1 MKIIVLSI
9 TPYKEKDGIVKA
21 ISENESLTFLT
32 RGIKDPK
39 SKNAALNNVLTVA
52 DIELM
57 DGNFAHPILKSSK
70 PLFSPLK
77 VDMDAKYLASLM
89 TIDEMMLNLFPE
101 DEQQTM
107 FPYLEKA
114 VDNLKATNDWL
125 MTLLQF
131 MAHTVRMGGF
141 QLEVN
146 QCVMCGATKNIVT
159 FSFSD
164 GGFVCES
171 CYQPE
176 MERDLSKEQMIL
188 LRKIVNCPDYR
199 LKSSDCKTEDL
210 MVLFDKFTHY
220 IEEAFGYRF
229 KNMRLLI
236 DSK

>member
-9 TPYKEKDGIVKA
+9 TPYKEKDGIVNA
-21 ISENESLTFLT
+21 ISENESLTFLA

-57 DGNFAHPILKSSK
+57 DGNFTHPILKSSK

-101 DEQQTM
+101 EEKQTM

-114 VDNLKATNDWL
+114 VENLKNTNDWL
-125 MTLLQF
+125 VTLLQF
-131 MAHTVRMGGF
+131 MAHDVRIGGF

-146 QCVMCGATKNIVT
+146 RCVLCGRTNNIVT
-159 FSFSD
+159 FSFND
-164 GGFVCES
+164 GGFICED

-176 MERDLSKEQMIL
+176 MERDMSKEQMIL
-188 LRKIVNCPDYR
+188 LRKIVNCPDFH
-199 LKSSDCKTEDL
+199 LKSSDYKTEDL
-210 MVLFDKFTHY
+210 LLLFDKFTHY
-220 IEEAFGYRF
+220 IEEAFGYHF

>member
-9 TPYKEKDGIVKA
+9 TPYKEKDGIVRA
-21 ISENESLTFLT
+21 ISENESLTFLA

-39 SKNAALNNVLTVA
+39 SKNAALNNVLTIA

-101 DEQQTM
+101 DEQQVM
-107 FPYLEKA
+107 FETLEKA
-114 VDNLKATNDWL
+114 VNNLKTTNDWI

-131 MAHTVRMGGF
+131 MAHTVKMGGF

-164 GGFVCES
+164 GGFICES

-199 LKSSDCKTEDL
+199 LKSSDYKNEDL
-210 MVLFDKFTHY
+210 LVLFNKFCQY
-220 IEEAFGYRF
+220 IEEAFGYHF

>member
-9 TPYKEKDGIVKA
+9 TPYKEKDGIVRA
-21 ISENESLTFLT
+21 ISENESLTFLA

-39 SKNAALNNVLTVA
+39 SKNAALNNVLTIA

-101 DEQQTM
+101 DEQQVM
-107 FPYLEKA
+107 FETLEKA
-114 VDNLKATNDWL
+114 VNNLKTTNDWI

-131 MAHTVRMGGF
+131 MAHTVKMGGF

-159 FSFSD
+159 FSFGD
-164 GGFVCES
+164 GGFICES

-199 LKSSDCKTEDL
+199 LKSSDYKTEDL
-210 MVLFDKFTHY
+210 LVLFNKFCQY
-220 IEEAFGYRF
+220 IEEAFGYHF

>member
-21 ISENESLTFLT
+21 ISENESLTFLA

-39 SKNAALNNVLTVA
+39 SKNAALNNVLTIA

-57 DGNFAHPILKSSK
+57 EGNFAHPILKSSK
-70 PLFSPLK
+70 PLFNPLK
-77 VDMDAKYLASLM
+77 VDLAAKYLASLM

-101 DEQQTM
+101 DEQQVM
-107 FPYLEKA
+107 FSLLEKA
-114 VDNLKATNDWL
+114 VENLKNTGDWL

-131 MAHTVRMGGF
+131 MSHTVKMGGF

-146 QCVMCGATKNIVT
+146 QCVLCGAKNNIVT

-164 GGFVCES
+164 GGFICEK

-176 MERDLSKEQMIL
+176 IEKDLTKDQMIL

-199 LKSSDCKTEDL
+199 LKSSDYKTEDL
-210 MVLFDKFTHY
+210 TVLFDKFSHY
-220 IEEAFGYRF
+220 IEEAFGYHF

>member
-9 TPYKEKDGIVKA
+9 TPYKEKDGIVNA
-21 ISENESLTFLT
+21 ISENESLTFLA

-89 TIDEMMLNLFPE
+89 TIDEMMLNLFPD
-101 DEQQTM
+101 DEQHVM
-107 FPYLEKA
+107 FSLLEKA
-114 VDNLKATNDWL
+114 VENLKTTNDWL
-125 MTLLQF
+125 ITLLQF
-131 MAHTVRMGGF
+131 MAHAVRLGGF

-146 QCVMCGATKNIVT
+146 QCVMCGKKNNIVT

-164 GGFVCES
+164 GGFICED

-176 MERDLSKEQMIL
+176 MERDLTKDQMIL

-199 LKSSDCKTEDL
+199 LKSSDYKSEDL
-210 MVLFDKFTHY
+210 LVLFDKFRQY
-220 IEEAFGYRF
+220 IEEAFGYHF

>member
-9 TPYKEKDGIVKA
+9 TPCKEKDGIVRA
-21 ISENESLTFLT
+21 ISENESLTFLA

-101 DEQQTM
+101 DEQQVM
-107 FPYLEKA
+107 FETLEKA
-114 VDNLKATNDWL
+114 VNNLKTTNDWL

-131 MAHTVRMGGF
+131 MAHTVKMGGF

-164 GGFVCES
+164 GGFICES

-176 MERDLSKEQMIL
+176 MERELSKEQMIL

-199 LKSSDCKTEDL
+199 LKSSDYKSEDL
-210 MVLFDKFTHY
+210 FVLFSKFSQY
-220 IEEAFGYRF
+220 IEEAFGYHF

>member
-9 TPYKEKDGIVKA
+9 TPYKEKDGIVRA
-21 ISENESLTFLT
+21 ISENESLTFLA

-39 SKNAALNNVLTVA
+39 SKNAVLNNVLTIA

-57 DGNFAHPILKSSK
+57 DGNFVHPILKSSK

-101 DEQQTM
+101 DEQQVM
-107 FPYLEKA
+107 FKTLEKA
-114 VDNLKATNDWL
+114 VNSLKTTNDWL

-131 MAHTVRMGGF
+131 MAHTVKMGGF

-146 QCVMCGATKNIVT
+146 QCVLCGATKNIVT

-164 GGFVCES
+164 GGFICES

-176 MERDLSKEQMIL
+176 MEKDLTKEQMIL

-199 LKSSDCKTEDL
+199 LKSSDYKNEDL
-210 MVLFDKFTHY
+210 LLLFGKFSQY
-220 IEEAFGYRF
+220 IEEAFGYHF

>member
-9 TPYKEKDGIVKA
+9 TPYKEKDGIVRA
-21 ISENESLTFLT
+21 ISKNESLTFLA

-77 VDMDAKYLASLM
+77 VDMDAKYLANLM

-101 DEQQTM
+101 DEQQVM
-107 FPYLEKA
+107 FETLEKA
-114 VDNLKATNDWL
+114 VNNLKTTNDWL

-131 MAHTVRMGGF
+131 MAHTVKMGGF

-146 QCVMCGATKNIVT
+146 QCVLCGATKNIVT

-164 GGFVCES
+164 GGFICES

-199 LKSSDCKTEDL
+199 LKSSDYKSEDL
-210 MVLFDKFTHY
+210 LVLFSKFCQY
-220 IEEAFGYRF
+220 IEEAFGYHF

>member
-21 ISENESLTFLT
+21 ISENESLTFLA

-39 SKNAALNNVLTVA
+39 SKNAALNNVLTIA

-57 DGNFAHPILKSSK
+57 EGNFAHPILKSSK
-70 PLFSPLK
+70 PLFNPLK
-77 VDMDAKYLASLM
+77 VDLAAKYLASLM

-114 VDNLKATNDWL
+114 VDNLKGTNDWL
-125 MTLLQF
+125 MILLQF

-199 LKSSDCKTEDL
+199 LKSSDYKTEDL

-220 IEEAFGYRF
+220 IEEAFGYHF

>member
-9 TPYKEKDGIVKA
+9 TPYKEKDGIVRA
-21 ISENESLTFLT
+21 ISENESLTFLA

-39 SKNAALNNVLTVA
+39 SKNAALNNVLTIA

-101 DEQQTM
+101 DEQQVM
-107 FPYLEKA
+107 FETLEKA
-114 VDNLKATNDWL
+114 VNNLKTTNDWI

-131 MAHTVRMGGF
+131 MAHTVKMGGF

-159 FSFSD
+159 FSFGD
-164 GGFVCES
+164 GGFICES

-199 LKSSDCKTEDL
+199 LKSSDYKNEDL
-210 MVLFDKFTHY
+210 LVLFNKFCQY
-220 IEEAFGYRF
+220 IEEAFGYHF